1 MKLMRLTAA
10 AGALLVLTSCAL
22 TTEAITQKPYAPSD
36 GIRVQLDNDV
46 VFENLM
52 IVSDGSGEGVL
63 YGSISNRTF
72 DEVTAEIS
80 ADGIDESFTLE
91 GRSAINLGTLEDI
104 EKDEL
109 LMLEGDFQPGYNMD
123 STVMAGGAEARAA
136 IPVISACHTDYAD
149 AFPGGADCD

>member
-22 TTEAITQKPYAPSD
+22 TTEAITMKPYAPSD
-36 GIRVQLDNDV
+36 GIRVHLDSDV

-63 YGSISNRTF
+63 YGGISNRGA

-80 ADGIDESFTLE
+80 SDLFDETFSVD
-91 GRSAINLGTLEDI
+91 GRSSINFGTLEDI
-104 EKDEL
+104 ENGEFFL
-109 LMLEGDFQPGYNMD
+109 LEGDFRPGYNVR
-123 STVMAGGAEARAA
+123 STVSAGGAEGSAA
-136 IPVISACHTDYAD
+136 IPVISACTTDYVD
-149 AFPGGADCD
+149 AFPGDADCD